1 MDVDFLIQDTY
12 SLVRPQWKLAADV
25 QEAASLFGEAVVQN
39 YHLQDGEKSAEQE
52 EDDIESVSS
61 KEGPADYGLDEDVVP
76 DADEE
81 QSSSEADVSLEGYFG
96 IWIDLMVTQASGTNV
111 EQDADSESEE
121 EEHIFVA
128 RQEERDPETE
138 AEFDRAF
145 EKMLTESLESRRF
158 ERKAMFDVP
167 LPIRKSGR
175 DITTPDNN
183 IGDGYTS
190 NTMAFSL
197 MTKRGNKQQVRLY
210 LDRYRATIA
219 DTVHLDSYYWI
230 AIGF

>member
-1 MDVDFLIQDTY
+1 
-12 SLVRPQWKLAADV
+12 
-25 QEAASLFGEAVVQN
+25 
-39 YHLQDGEKSAEQE
+39 
-52 EDDIESVSS
+52 
-61 KEGPADYGLDEDVVP
+61 
-76 DADEE
+76 
-81 QSSSEADVSLEGYFG
+81 
-96 IWIDLMVTQASGTNV
+96 MVMQASGTNA

-128 RQEERDPETE
+128 RPEERDPEAE

-175 DITTPDNN
+175 DTTTPDHNP
-183 IGDGYTS
+183 GDGPAS

-210 LDRYRATIA
+210 LQINYSTIC
-219 DTVHLDSYYWI
+219 
-230 AIGF
+230 

>member
-1 MDVDFLIQDTY
+1 MDIDFLIQDTF
-12 SLVRPQWKLAADV
+12 SLVRPQWKLAADL

-52 EDDIESVSS
+52 DDIESISS
-61 KEGPADYGLDEDVVP
+61 KEGPADYGLEVP

-81 QSSSEADVSLEGYFG
+81 QSSSEADVSLEWYFG
-96 IWIDLMVTQASGTNV
+96 IWVDLMVIQASGTNA

-175 DITTPDNN
+175 DVTTPDNN
-183 IGDGYTS
+183 LGDGYTS

-197 MTKRGNKQQVRLY
+197 MTKRGNKQQVRPY
-210 LDRYRATIA
+210 LDRYCATIA

-230 AIGF
+230 AIRF